1 MIINRRDK
9 EEEEYWRIYWRER
22 KFSNRLCDWQSGSD
36 RRNNRH
42 ESRKKNR
49 VEPHAVRNR
58 NGGGAELQKTEEK
71 KKKRRRKGNGQT
83 EVWKNTWKNVKT
95 GPAREEE

>member
-22 KFSNRLCDWQSGSD
+22 RFNNRLCDWQSGSD

-58 NGGGAELQKTEEK
+58 NGGGGRNYK
-71 KKKRRRKGNGQT
+71 KLRKKRRREGGKEMDKRKYGKIPG
-83 EVWKNTWKNVKT
+83 
-95 GPAREEE
+95 RM